1 MNKDHGLLVERY
13 RPTSL
18 EKYIGSESVKK
29 VFRKY
34 IDANTCQNITL
45 HGPAG
50 TGKTTLAK
58 LLVKNIDCDY
68 LYINASDE
76 RGVETVRE
84 KIIGFASLSSFKP
97 IKVIILDEADHL
109 TSQAQAS
116 LRFTIERFS
125 RKTRFIMTC
134 NWLEMLSEPMKSRCK
149 PIKIIPPTK
158 VEVAK
163 HLHWILDEEKIEH
176 SNDDIKQ
183 LVNNHYPDVRAALE
197 TIQMFNMDGKLELDN
212 HTPALEYFP
221 IILSELSKPKPKF
234 KEIRQIVANSG
245 IHDFSGLFR
254 YLYDNA
260 SKYAPGKEGMV
271 SYYINEYSYQANF
284 RVDKEINAMALI
296 NQLISLTSKQ
306 QINS

>member
-1 MNKDHGLLVERY
+1 MNKDHGLLVEKF
-13 RPTSL
+13 RPTTL
-18 EKYIGSESVKK
+18 DNFVGSESVKK
-29 VFRKY
+29 VFQKY
-34 IDANTCQNITL
+34 IDDNTCQNITL
-45 HGPAG
+45 HGPPG
-50 TGKTTLAK
+50 VGKTTLAK

-97 IKVIILDEADHL
+97 IKVIILDEADYL
-109 TSQAQAS
+109 TPQAQAS

-149 PIKIIPPTK
+149 PVKITPPTK

-176 SNDDIKQ
+176 SSDDIKQ

-197 TIQMFNMDGKLELDN
+197 TIQMFNMDGTLELDQSSLVSSQYL
-212 HTPALEYFP
+212 PS
-221 IILSELSKPKPKF
+221 ILKELCNNKPSLT
-234 KEIRQIVANSG
+234 EIRQIIANSG
-245 IHDFSGLFR
+245 VRDFEELFR

-260 SKYAPGKEGMV
+260 SKYVPGKEGMV
-271 SYYINEYSYQANF
+271 AYYVNDYSYKANF
-284 RVDKEINAMALI
+284 KIDKEINCVALI
-296 NQLISLTSKQ
+296 NQILTLK
-306 QINS
+306 